1 MIGWLVKK
9 PGAFRRYRYRDALF
23 PTATYRRAWDRLD
36 DALSTWSA
44 DMNYLQILKLA
55 REAGQEDVGWVLAT
69 LLDAG
74 TLPRFDSVVEA
85 MDRKKPEAPE
95 LTAPQVEIGTYDEL
109 TPTTRE
115 EVGR

>member
-1 MIGWLVKK
+1 ME
-9 PGAFRRYRYRDALF
+9 
-23 PTATYRRAWDRLD
+23 RLD
-36 DALSTWSA
+36 EALSTWSA

-55 REAGQEDVGWVLAT
+55 RDAGEENVGWALAA

-74 TLPRFDSVVEA
+74 ELPRFERVVEA
-85 MDRKKPEAPE
+85 LKREQPEAPE
-95 LTAPQVEIGTYDEL
+95 LTVPEVEIETYDEL